1 MNKELDVYLLQAIN
15 YHKSEWHK
23 PEVGFVSC
31 AIIDGSNVVF
41 GTNIIGKDG
50 MILHAERNTIN
61 KYKKLHGKLHDESI
75 AVISL
80 SPCIEY
86 SRNRIGTDCA
96 SYLLDNNI
104 RRIHFAYLHDKQGT
118 IEKYTELGFIVT
130 QTQIPQ
136 LELVSRN
143 LLELYLE
150 GKNKFGNNFMA
161 WAKIKVINNSKAG
174 VTHY

>member
-1 MNKELDVYLLQAIN
+1 MNKELDTYLLQAIK
-15 YHKSEWHK
+15 YQKREWNK

-31 AIIDGSNVVF
+31 AIINGPNIVF
-41 GTNIIGKDG
+41 GTNTINKDG

-61 KYKKLHGKLHDESI
+61 KYKKMYGKLDDNSI

-96 SYLLDNNI
+96 SYLLDSNI
-104 RRIHFAYLHDKQGT
+104 KRIHFAYLHEIQGT

-150 GKNKFGNNFMA
+150 GKNNFGNNFEA
-161 WAKIKVINNSKAG
+161 WTKIKAINNSKVFANI
-174 VTHY
+174 